1 MKKNNYIIDSYFLL
15 YTSINDFTTGPRKKK
30 IPVFFN
36 LYVKRRSIFYLL
48 TNQTEKA
55 EHETCIY

>member
-1 MKKNNYIIDSYFLL
+1 MNVSATTSHDMGTGRDTVVTHTRARL
-15 YTSINDFTTGPRKKK
+15 YD
-30 IPVFFN
+30 PVLMRFN